1 MRLLPTLSA
10 LIFAFVAL
18 IPSANATQRCMLG
31 QPGSTQRVAIGDT
44 GRSVLLHIPARYRA
58 GKPVPLLFVLHGS
71 GGDGAAI
78 LGQSKLEATSDR
90 HGFLL
95 AAPDGGIPL
104 ERGFVWNIPGVPTVT
119 GKVPGPGDADD
130 VAFIRATID
139 WLAMK
144 GCADRSRV
152 YSTGLSG
159 GGRMTSWLGCV
170 ASDKIAAISP
180 VVGLRAGNP
189 LAGDPQRPDP
199 ATCRPHKPMPV
210 IAFAG
215 DKDGTNPVQGG
226 GAGYW
231 QYTMDAALA
240 RWAELGACRAGP
252 LRRDLAIDLYE
263 QLYTACGDRAEV
275 VGHIKR
281 GAGHVWTADNEAM
294 WVFLSRYRR
303 SF

>member
-1 MRLLPTLSA
+1 MRLLLSA
-10 LIFAFVAL
+10 LVLALVAL
-18 IPSANATQRCMLG
+18 MPSANAAPRCTLG
-31 QPGSTQRVAIGDT
+31 QPGATQRIAIGDT
-44 GRSVLLHIPARYRA
+44 GRSVLLHLPAGERQ

-78 LGQSKLEATSDR
+78 LKQSGLEATSDR

-119 GKVPGPGDADD
+119 GKVPGPDDADD

-139 WLAMK
+139 WLAAQ

-152 YSTGLSG
+152 YASGWSG
-159 GGRMTSWLGCV
+159 GGRLTSWLGCV
-170 ASDKIAAISP
+170 ASDKLAAIAP

-189 LAGDPQRPDP
+189 LKSDPRRPDP
-199 ATCRPHKPMPV
+199 ATCRPANPVPV

-240 RWAELGACRAGP
+240 RWAELGTCRAGP

-263 QLYTACGDRAEV
+263 QLYTACQARAEV

-294 WVFLSRYRR
+294 WRFLSRYRR
-303 SF
+303 R